1 MQQHPDQYRQ
11 PLTVVVFV
19 AITVPLMVHT
29 AQLLLQITSIRPRWL
44 AYAYAAFFAVGFD
57 LAVFMFSLYDLK
69 GAKKTFATM
78 AGVVG
83 FFFFNL
89 EVLFE
94 QLPAAGWAS
103 GRLWAQ
109 VVLGSMFAVVGAYL
123 VYHSTELINRVFA
136 NRPPLSRARLS
147 RPRAT
152 PRTAQSQDD
161 TVPPPINGES
171 QHEKIILLK
180 QEGKTNAEISRQL
193 GISDRTVRRKL
204 KTLEDHD

>member
-1 MQQHPDQYRQ
+1 MRQHPDQYRQ

-89 EVLFE
+89 GVLFE

-123 VYHSTELINRVFA
+123 VYHSTELINQVFA
-136 NRPPLSRARLS
+136 SRPPLSRAR
-147 RPRAT
+147 AT
-152 PRTAQSQDD
+152 RTAQSQTVGVSHD
-161 TVPPPINGES
+161 TVPPPTNGES